1 MNIIG
6 INVNSSKNKNVT
18 EKVIN
23 FIKKSILGTQIK
35 VYNNLENFTA
45 EDSKHMKIMI
55 SLGGDGTILNTATH
69 VSKYDIPI
77 LGINL
82 GHLGFLTSMETCE
95 LENSIAKI
103 LNEEYYIE
111 QHYMLKCKVKNNHNI
126 ENYYALNEIVFSKCA
141 LSKVVEYS
149 IYIDDKFYSNIS
161 SDGMIVS
168 TPTGSTA
175 YSLSAGGPIVFPTM
189 DLMSIIPI
197 CPLSIGIR
205 SMILP
210 GQSSIHIKLKTN
222 SDQKVY
228 LTFDGQKSFEID
240 DLYEICIEKAPFKC
254 KLIRI
259 NGYDYYKVLRKKIIS
274 RTKNCEGDE

>member
-6 INVNSSKNKNVT
+6 INVNSSKNKNET

-23 FIKKSILGTQIK
+23 FIKKSISGTEIK

-45 EDSKHMKIMI
+45 EDSKHMKLMV

-69 VSKYDIPI
+69 ISKYGVPI

-95 LENSIAKI
+95 LESFMAKI
-103 LNEEYYIE
+103 LKEEYYIE
-111 QHYMLKCKVKNNHNI
+111 QHFMLNCKVKRNNNI

-141 LSKVVEYS
+141 LSKVVKYS
-149 IYIDDKFYSNIS
+149 IYVDNKFYSNIS
-161 SDGMIVS
+161 SDGIIIS

-189 DLMSIIPI
+189 DLMAVTPI
-197 CPLSIGIR
+197 CPLSNGIR

-210 GQSSIHIKLKTN
+210 GESSVHIKLKVKD
-222 SDQKVY
+222 DQKVY
-228 LTFDGQKSFEID
+228 LTFDGQKSFKVD
-240 DLYEICIEKAPFKC
+240 DSYEICIEEAPFKC

-259 NGYDYYKVLRKKIIS
+259 DGYDYYKVLRKKIIS